1 MRMTVFNVDTQMYE
15 ADNFGIEFLE
25 NIIQKLGIIEDIM
38 ENHGIFSIQELK
50 ERLDCDSRT

>member
-15 ADNFGIEFLE
+15 ADHFGIEFLE

-38 ENHGIFSIQELK
+38 EDHGIYSIQELK
-50 ERLDCDSRT
+50 ERLDDD